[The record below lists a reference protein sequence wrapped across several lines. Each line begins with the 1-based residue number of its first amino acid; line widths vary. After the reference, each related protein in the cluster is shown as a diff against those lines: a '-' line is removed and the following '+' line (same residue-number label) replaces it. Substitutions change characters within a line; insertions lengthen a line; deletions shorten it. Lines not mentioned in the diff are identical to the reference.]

1 MKKII
6 RLTES
11 DLHRIIENSV
21 KRILKEDVLG
31 NDWHQDETDVL
42 NNYEP
47 FEDQFEGLPFGQDDD
62 FSPIMNDH
70 DWSTKGEENIDPTYY
85 SQHND
90 AIGWNDDEPEGYEE
104 DPDWYRDDVNPI
116 NDSPSDGDLYRGMW

>member
-11 DLHRIIENSV
+11 DLHRIIERSV
-21 KRILKEDVLG
+21 SKILKEGVLG
-31 NDWHQDETDVL
+31 NDWHQDEDDVL

-47 FEDQFEGLPFGQDDD
+47 FEDQIDRYEAENEFRNQ
-62 FSPIMNDH
+62 H
-70 DWSTKGEENIDPTYY
+70 DWGAQGEENIDPTHYD
-85 SQHND
+85 QHSD
-90 AIGWNDDEPEGYEE
+90 VVGWNDDEPEGYEE

>member
-11 DLHRIIENSV
+11 DLHRIIEGSV
-21 KRILKEDVLG
+21 KRILREGVLG
-31 NDWHQDETDVL
+31 NDWRQNEDDVL

-47 FEDQFEGLPFGQDDD
+47 FEDQIDRYDAETEFRNQ
-62 FSPIMNDH
+62 H
-70 DWSTKGEENIDPTYY
+70 DWGAQGEEDIDPTYY
-85 SQHND
+85 DQHSD
-90 AIGWNDDEPEGYEE
+90 VIGWNDDEPEGYEE

-116 NDSPSDGDLYRGMW
+116 NDSPSDGDLYRGGW

>member
-11 DLHRIIENSV
+11 DLHRIIEKSV
-21 KRILKEDVLG
+21 SKILREGVLG
-31 NDWHQDETDVL
+31 NDWRQDENDVL

-47 FEDQFEGLPFGQDDD
+47 FEDQIDRYEAETEFRNQ
-62 FSPIMNDH
+62 H
-70 DWSTKGEENIDPTYY
+70 DWGAQGEEDIDPTHYD
-85 SQHND
+85 QHSD
-90 AIGWNDDEPEGYEE
+90 VIGWNDDEPEGYEE

-116 NDSPSDGDLYRGMW
+116 NDSPSDGDLYRGGW

>member
-11 DLHRIIENSV
+11 DLHRIIEKSV
-21 KRILKEDVLG
+21 SKILREGVLG
-31 NDWHQDETDVL
+31 NDWRQDENDVL

-47 FEDQFEGLPFGQDDD
+47 FEDQIDRYEAETEFRNQ
-62 FSPIMNDH
+62 H
-70 DWSTKGEENIDPTYY
+70 DWGAQGEEDIDPTHYD
-85 SQHND
+85 QHSD
-90 AIGWNDDEPEGYEE
+90 VIGWNDDEPEGYEE

>member
-11 DLHRIIENSV
+11 DLHRIIERSV
-21 KRILKEDVLG
+21 SKILREGVLG
-31 NDWHQDETDVL
+31 NDWRQDEDDVL

-47 FEDQFEGLPFGQDDD
+47 FEDQIDRYEAETEFRNQ
-62 FSPIMNDH
+62 H
-70 DWSTKGEENIDPTYY
+70 DWGAQGEEDIDPTHYD
-85 SQHND
+85 QHSD
-90 AIGWNDDEPEGYEE
+90 VIGWNDDEPEGYEE
-104 DPDWYRDDVNPI
+104 DIDWYRDDVNPI

>member
-11 DLHRIIENSV
+11 DLHRIIEKSV
-21 KRILKEDVLG
+21 SKILREGVLG
-31 NDWHQDETDVL
+31 NDWRQNENDVL

-47 FEDQFEGLPFGQDDD
+47 FEDQIDRYEAENEFRNQ
-62 FSPIMNDH
+62 H
-70 DWSTKGEENIDPTYY
+70 DWGAQGEEDIDPTHYD
-85 SQHND
+85 QHSD
-90 AIGWNDDEPEGYEE
+90 VIGWNDDEPEGYEE

>member
-11 DLHRIIENSV
+11 DLRNIISSSV
-21 KRILKEDVLG
+21 KKILREDVLG
-31 NDWHQDETDVL
+31 DDFRENSEDSIL

-47 FEDQFEGLPFGQDDD
+47 FEDQVERYEAEDEFR
-62 FSPIMNDH
+62 NNY
-70 DWSTKGEENIDPTYY
+70 DWGAQGEEQIDPTHYD
-85 SQHND
+85 QHD
-90 AIGWNDDEPEGYEE
+90 DVLGWNDDDIKEYLE

-116 NDSPSDGDLYRGMW
+116 NDSPSDGDLYRGGW

>member
-11 DLHRIIENSV
+11 DLHRIIERSV
-21 KRILKEDVLG
+21 SKILREGVLG
-31 NDWHQDETDVL
+31 NDWRQDEDDVL

-47 FEDQFEGLPFGQDDD
+47 FEDQIDRYEAETEFRNQ
-62 FSPIMNDH
+62 H
-70 DWSTKGEENIDPTYY
+70 DWGAQGEEDIDPTHYD
-85 SQHND
+85 QHSD
-90 AIGWNDDEPEGYEE
+90 VIGWNDDEPEGYEE
-104 DPDWYRDDVNPI
+104 DPDWYRDDVNLI

>member
-11 DLHRIIENSV
+11 DLHRIIEKSV

-31 NDWHQDETDVL
+31 NDWRENNDDVL

-47 FEDQFEGLPFGQDDD
+47 FEDQIERYEAENEYRNQ
-62 FSPIMNDH
+62 H
-70 DWSTKGEENIDPTYY
+70 DWGTQGEEEFDPTFY
-85 SQHND
+85 
-90 AIGWNDDEPEGYEE
+90 E
-104 DPDWYRDDVNPI
+104 DPDQYRDDVMQI
-116 NDSPSDGDLYRGMW
+116 NDSPSDGDLYRGSW

>member
-11 DLHRIIENSV
+11 DLHRIIEKSV
-21 KRILKEDVLG
+21 NKILREGVLG
-31 NDWHQDETDVL
+31 NDWRQNEDDVL

-47 FEDQFEGLPFGQDDD
+47 FEDQIDRYEAENEFRNQ
-62 FSPIMNDH
+62 H
-70 DWSTKGEENIDPTYY
+70 DWGAQGEEDIDPTHYD
-85 SQHND
+85 QHSD
-90 AIGWNDDEPEGYEE
+90 VIGWNDDEPEGYEE

>member
-11 DLHRIIENSV
+11 DLHRIIERSV
-21 KRILKEDVLG
+21 NKIIKEGVLG
-31 NDWHQDETDVL
+31 NDWRQDEDDVL

-47 FEDQFEGLPFGQDDD
+47 FEDQIDRYEAETEFR
-62 FSPIMNDH
+62 NKH
-70 DWSTKGEENIDPTYY
+70 DWGAQGEEDIDPTHYD
-85 SQHND
+85 QHSD
-90 AIGWNDDEPEGYEE
+90 VIGWNDDEPEGYEE

>member
-11 DLHRIIENSV
+11 DLHRIIEKSV
-21 KRILKEDVLG
+21 SKILREGVLG
-31 NDWHQDETDVL
+31 NDWRQNENDVL

-47 FEDQFEGLPFGQDDD
+47 FEDQIDRYEAETEFRNQ
-62 FSPIMNDH
+62 H
-70 DWSTKGEENIDPTYY
+70 DWGAQGEEDIDPTHYD
-85 SQHND
+85 QHSD
-90 AIGWNDDEPEGYEE
+90 VIGWNDDEPEGYEE

>member
-11 DLHRIIENSV
+11 DLHKIIEKSV
-21 KRILKEDVLG
+21 NKILREGVLG
-31 NDWHQDETDVL
+31 NDWRQNEDDVL

-47 FEDQFEGLPFGQDDD
+47 FEDQIDRYEAENEFRNQ
-62 FSPIMNDH
+62 H
-70 DWSTKGEENIDPTYY
+70 DWGAQGEEDIDPTHYD
-85 SQHND
+85 QHSD
-90 AIGWNDDEPEGYEE
+90 VIGWNDDEPEGYEE

>member
-11 DLHRIIENSV
+11 DLHRIIEKSV
-21 KRILKEDVLG
+21 NKILREGVLG
-31 NDWHQDETDVL
+31 NDWRQDEDDVL

-47 FEDQFEGLPFGQDDD
+47 FEDQIDRYKAETEFRNQ
-62 FSPIMNDH
+62 H
-70 DWSTKGEENIDPTYY
+70 DWGAQGEEDIDPTHYD
-85 SQHND
+85 QHSD
-90 AIGWNDDEPEGYEE
+90 VIGWNDDEAEGYEE

>member
-11 DLHRIIENSV
+11 DLHKIIEKSV
-21 KRILKEDVLG
+21 SKILREGVLG
-31 NDWHQDETDVL
+31 NDWRQDEDEVL

-47 FEDQFEGLPFGQDDD
+47 FEDQIDRYEAENEFRNQ
-62 FSPIMNDH
+62 H
-70 DWSTKGEENIDPTYY
+70 DWGAQGEEDIDPTHYD
-85 SQHND
+85 QHSD
-90 AIGWNDDEPEGYEE
+90 VIGWNDDEPEGYEE

>member
-1 MKKII
+1 MKKLI

-11 DLHRIIENSV
+11 DLHRIVRDSV
-21 KRILKEDVLG
+21 NRILREDVLG
-31 NDWHQDETDVL
+31 NDWNADESNVM

-47 FEDQFEGLPFGQDDD
+47 FEAQKDRDEAETEFRNQ
-62 FSPIMNDH
+62 H
-70 DWSTKGEENIDPTYY
+70 DWGAQGEEDIDPTYY
-85 SQHND
+85 DQHSD
-90 AIGWNDDEPEGYEE
+90 VLGWNDDEAEGYEE

>member
-11 DLHRIIENSV
+11 DLHRIIEKSV
-21 KRILKEDVLG
+21 SKILREGVLG
-31 NDWHQDETDVL
+31 NDWRQNENDVL

-47 FEDQFEGLPFGQDDD
+47 FEDQIDRYDAETEFR
-62 FSPIMNDH
+62 NKY
-70 DWSTKGEENIDPTYY
+70 DWGAQGEKDVDPTHYD
-85 SQHND
+85 QHSD
-90 AIGWNDDEPEGYEE
+90 VIGWNDDEPEGYEE

-116 NDSPSDGDLYRGMW
+116 NDNPSDGDLYRGM

>member
-11 DLHRIIENSV
+11 DLHRIIERSV
-21 KRILKEDVLG
+21 SKILREGVLG
-31 NDWHQDETDVL
+31 NDWRQDEDDVL

-47 FEDQFEGLPFGQDDD
+47 FEDQINRYEAETEFRNQ
-62 FSPIMNDH
+62 H
-70 DWSTKGEENIDPTYY
+70 DWGAQGEEDIDPTHYD
-85 SQHND
+85 QHSD
-90 AIGWNDDEPEGYEE
+90 VIGWNDDEPEGYEE

>member
-11 DLHRIIENSV
+11 DLHRIIERSV
-21 KRILKEDVLG
+21 SKILREGVLG
-31 NDWHQDETDVL
+31 NDWRQDEDDVL

-47 FEDQFEGLPFGQDDD
+47 FEDQIDRYEAETEFRNQ
-62 FSPIMNDH
+62 H
-70 DWSTKGEENIDPTYY
+70 DWGAQGEEDIDPTHYD
-85 SQHND
+85 QHSD
-90 AIGWNDDEPEGYEE
+90 VIGWNDDEPEGYEE

-116 NDSPSDGDLYRGMW
+116 NDSPSDGDLYRGTW